1 LIESLQENLAGLP
14 VAQLEILHHSLK
26 LATDL
31 AIAEREHCVD
41 QPLSSPGIGSIALP
55 GKVEGTNDDA

>member
-1 LIESLQENLAGLP
+1 
-14 VAQLEILHHSLK
+14 VAQLEVLHHSLK
-26 LATDL
+26 LAADL